1 MTITT
6 LEEVD
11 ESYDEPESIA
21 KVSTDLFSSTLEDLA
36 RWRRVLEILR
46 GLSRA
51 RDNTDSQSISTSC
64 SGTLLVLMF
73 NGLNR
78 SRHTQGFY
86 QHLEAS
92 CALWKIH

>member
-11 ESYDEPESIA
+11 ESYDKPESIA
-21 KVSTDLFSSTLEDLA
+21 KVITDLFSSTLEDLA

-51 RDNTDSQSISTSC
+51 QDNTDSQSVSTSC
-64 SGTLLVLMF
+64 SGTLF
-73 NGLNR
+73 GLDVQW
-78 SRHTQGFY
+78 TKQV
-86 QHLEAS
+86 
-92 CALWKIH
+92 